1 MRRAPQIRHVRASR
15 STVKRRRHFLET
27 LAGSNATGLHLFVF
41 ERRRVVAENLE
52 PAFDSASRTRGLLG
66 RDGLPA
72 GTALIIAPSNAI
84 HTFGMRFPIDVI
96 YAARD
101 GRIVKLRRRIVPWR
115 VSAALGAFAVIEMAE
130 GAIDRAEL
138 EVGEMLIVMK

>member
-1 MRRAPQIRHVRASR
+1 
-15 STVKRRRHFLET
+15 VKRRRHFLEA

-41 ERRRVVAENLE
+41 ERRRIVADVLE
-52 PAFDSASRTRGLLG
+52 PAFDSPSRTRGLLG
-66 RDGLPA
+66 RDGLA
-72 GTALIIAPSNAI
+72 DGAALVIAPTNAI

-101 GRIVKLRRRIVPWR
+101 GRVVKLRRRMVPWR
-115 VSAALGAFAVIEMAE
+115 ISAALGAFAVIEMAE

-138 EVGEMLIVMK
+138 DVGEMLIVMK